1 LNAQAGVA
9 AEAAQ
14 VGVSD
19 GAARIQ
25 FSDIQRVLAL
35 FAQGIAGSPLHLKP
49 FERNPASGRAG
60 RIFTDGTSIHLP
72 DAIGHFESRTHN
84 HGAYRVVV
92 LHQIGYLRFGTF
104 GFNLGEAALRMAL
117 PAARPPATGSVQRVL
132 RLVPARHVPDL
143 EHFFDL
149 GARPAWLKRV
159 FVTLEDLRIDTLLRR
174 RYPGARADI
183 NRVLAH
189 ALAGRAAMVT
199 RRPAAFLLEALVR
212 YSLGE
217 ADAALL
223 AADTTALLAPVL
235 AHAAEVERVGA
246 VVYDSARAA
255 LAICAL
261 LEESARRARRTRS
274 VAEDHAE
281 EDVQEP
287 TGMQVEAGGSPD
299 EQLEGLAVPAAED
312 IDGPGVDFRGELMP
326 GLVHRNLGGG
336 KVGVALEG
344 MDADALEVEPGD
356 EPGEAGVEGPAVGRA
371 LAARRAEACGPRSFL
386 YDEWDYKRQ
395 TYLSAWCRLY
405 EERLR
410 GDDFGFIDEVR
421 RRHAQLA
428 KQVKRQF
435 GRIRAEAWQRTHH
448 ASDGDELG
456 LDAMIEAVIDRRA
469 GHATDEHLYVRRD
482 RARRDVAAAFLM
494 DMSASTDFPIPD
506 PDAMSQAEAQAAA
519 QDPYLWGRMGATIDP
534 QPLAKR
540 RRVIDVAK
548 ESLALMCDALRTL
561 GDTHAVY
568 GFSGEGRD
576 NVEFHVAR
584 DFGDAFSARTWAA
597 LAAMEPRR
605 STRMGPAIRHA
616 AAKLGRQPEAVKVL
630 IVVSDGYPQDSDY
643 GPDRRDEEYGIQD
656 TARALREAADAGIS
670 TFCVTIDPA
679 GHDYLQRMCEAD
691 RYMVIDDV
699 AALPGELTKIYRAL
713 TA

>member
-1 LNAQAGVA
+1 MSPAV
-9 AEAAQ
+9 EA
-14 VGVSD
+14 
-19 GAARIQ
+19 GAASARVDL
-25 FSDIQRVLAL
+25 SDIQRVLAL
-35 FAQGIAGSPLHLKP
+35 FAQGIAGAPLHLKP
-49 FERNPASGRAG
+49 FERNPAPGRAG
-60 RIFTDGTSIHLP
+60 RIHTDGTSIHLP
-72 DAIGHFESRTHN
+72 VSMGDFDTRTHN

-104 GFNLGEAALRMAL
+104 AFSLDEAARRMRL
-117 PAARPPATGSVQRVL
+117 PAARPPAAGSAQRVL

-143 EHFFDL
+143 ERFFDL
-149 GARPAWLKRV
+149 GARPAWLRRV

-183 NRVLAH
+183 ERVLAH
-189 ALAGRAAMVT
+189 ALGGRARVDA
-199 RRPAAFLLEALVR
+199 RRPAAALIEALVR
-212 YSLGE
+212 YSLAEPAATVQEG
-217 ADAALL
+217 DATGLVAQ
-223 AADTTALLAPVL
+223 VL
-235 AHAAEVERVGA
+235 AEASAVERQGA
-246 VVYDSARAA
+246 SVYESARAA
-255 LAICAL
+255 LAISVL
-261 LEESARRARRTRS
+261 LEAAAQRGRRVREA
-274 VAEDHAE
+274 VAA
-281 EDVQEP
+281 P
-287 TGMQVEAGGSPD
+287 AEAGDEADLPPPAAMQEDAGGTPD
-299 EQLEGLAVPAAED
+299 EHLDGMALPAD
-312 IDGPGVDFRGELMP
+312 GDVDGPGVDFRGELLP

-336 KVGVALEG
+336 KISVALDG
-344 MDADALEVEPGD
+344 VD
-356 EPGEAGVEGPAVGRA
+356 GEALQAESDAAIETDGAA
-371 LAARRAEACGPRSFL
+371 LPDAARVRAARRALADGPRSFL

-395 TYLSAWCRLY
+395 AYATAWCRLY
-405 EERLR
+405 EQRLR

-428 KQVKRQF
+428 QQVKRQF
-435 GRIRAEAWQRTHH
+435 SRIRAEAWQRTHH

-456 LDAMIEAVIDRRA
+456 LDAVIEAVIDRRA

-482 RARRDVAAAFLM
+482 RARRDVAAAFLV

-506 PDAMSQAEAQAAA
+506 PSADAQAAA
-519 QDPYLWGRMGATIDP
+519 DAATQDPYLWGRMGGAIDP
-534 QPLAKR
+534 PPLAKR

-597 LAAMEPRR
+597 LAAMEPKR

-616 AAKLGRQPEAVKVL
+616 AAKLARQPEAVKVL

-679 GHDYLQRMCEAD
+679 GHDYLQRMCERD

-699 AALPGELTKIYRAL
+699 AALPGELTKVYRSL

>member
-1 LNAQAGVA
+1 MSPAVEAGVA
-9 AEAAQ
+9 A
-14 VGVSD
+14 
-19 GAARIQ
+19 ARVD

-35 FAQGIAGSPLHLKP
+35 FAQGIAGAPLHLKP
-49 FERNPASGRAG
+49 FERNPAAGRAG
-60 RIFTDGTSIHLP
+60 RIHTDGTSIHLP
-72 DAIGHFESRTHN
+72 VSMGDFDTRTHN

-104 GFNLGEAALRMAL
+104 AFSLEEAARRMRL
-117 PAARPPATGSVQRVL
+117 PAARPPAAGSVQRVL

-143 EHFFDL
+143 ERFFDL
-149 GARPAWLKRV
+149 GARPAWLRRV

-183 NRVLAH
+183 ERVLAH
-189 ALAGRAAMVT
+189 ALGGRARVDA
-199 RRPAAFLLEALVR
+199 RRPAAALLEALVR

-217 ADAALL
+217 PAATVQAGDATGLVAQ
-223 AADTTALLAPVL
+223 VL
-235 AHAAEVERVGA
+235 AEASAVERPRA
-246 VVYDSARAA
+246 SVYESARAA
-255 LAICAL
+255 LAICVL
-261 LEESARRARRTRS
+261 LEAAAQRGRRVREAVAAPAEVAVEDDLPSSAAMQ
-274 VAEDHAE
+274 ED
-281 EDVQEP
+281 
-287 TGMQVEAGGSPD
+287 AGGTPE
-299 EQLEGLAVPAAED
+299 EQLDGMALPAD
-312 IDGPGVDFRGELMP
+312 GDVDGPGVDFRGELMP

-336 KVGVALEG
+336 KISVALDG
-344 MDADALEVEPGD
+344 VD
-356 EPGEAGVEGPAVGRA
+356 GEALQAALDAATDAEGGAVPDGARVR
-371 LAARRAEACGPRSFL
+371 AARRALAEGPRSFL

-395 TYLSAWCRLY
+395 AYVTAWCRLY
-405 EERLR
+405 EQRLR
-410 GDDFGFIDEVR
+410 GDDFDFIDEVR
-421 RRHAQLA
+421 RRHADLSQ
-428 KQVKRQF
+428 QVKRQF
-435 GRIRAEAWQRTHH
+435 ARIRAEAWQRTHH

-482 RARRDVAAAFLM
+482 RARRDVAAAFLV

-506 PDAMSQAEAQAAA
+506 PAADAQAAA
-519 QDPYLWGRMGATIDP
+519 EAAAHDPYLWGRMGGPIDP
-534 QPLAKR
+534 QPPAKR

-561 GDTHAVY
+561 GDAHAVY

-584 DFGDAFSARTWAA
+584 DFADAFSARTWAA
-597 LAAMEPRR
+597 LAAMEPKR

-616 AAKLGRQPEAVKVL
+616 AAKLSRQPQAVKVL

-679 GHDYLQRMCEAD
+679 GHDYLQRMCERD

-699 AALPGELTKIYRAL
+699 AALPGALTKVYRAL